1 MSDRLIAAAI
11 ALAWSES
18 GTAAKLRGEPDVEA
32 LYEPWPEMDELVAAL
47 DDARPGWREATRP
60 DA

>member
-1 MSDRLIAAAI
+1 MADRLIDAAI

-18 GTAAKLRGEPDVEA
+18 GTEAKLRGEPNAEA

-47 DDARPGWREATRP
+47 DLVRPGWREAC
-60 DA
+60 